1 MKAVAADFLV
11 LGGGPAGSAF
21 ATLAARAGASVALI
35 ERRGYLEPRPGE
47 HIASRVRGALDALH
61 LRPQQTSS
69 VIAPSGG
76 IVSLWRNGLPL
87 TKPYRMDGG
96 APALRVVRH
105 RFDALLFETATE
117 AGAVTLAPARIGR
130 PDRGRDGVWRA
141 DADAN
146 TGERVAI
153 SARTVVDATG
163 RAASF
168 SRYRGAD
175 RVCHGDLIAIVGWFT
190 KSVPAG
196 PTGGMLII
204 EASQSGWWAAT
215 ACDDIVVLSLF
226 TSARIM
232 RGSEASLASF
242 WDRALASAPYVAR
255 LLAATG
261 AALTRRRAFA
271 AMPARS
277 TRMHGPGWIAIGE
290 AAVAFDPL
298 CGQGVA
304 YALESAFRACEAACA
319 DVDWDEIGPLYQDAL
334 LSRFEEHLMR
344 RQEVYLEAAD
354 VLPERFFSHAV
365 QPEWAAYRGSAP
377 SII

>member
-1 MKAVAADFLV
+1 MKPVATDFLV

-21 ATLAARAGASVALI
+21 AILAARAGASVALI
-35 ERRGYLEPRPGE
+35 ERRGYSEPRPGE
-47 HIASRVRGALDALH
+47 HIASRVRGALDALR
-61 LRPQQTSS
+61 LPPQRMSGVVT
-69 VIAPSGG
+69 PSGG
-76 IVSLWRNGLPL
+76 IVSLWRNGLSL

-105 RFDALLFETATE
+105 RFDALLFETAAE
-117 AGAVTLAPARIGR
+117 AGALTLAPAQIGR
-130 PDRGRDGVWRA
+130 PDRGRDGVWRVEVCSGSGQT
-141 DADAN
+141 N
-146 TGERVAI
+146 AI
-153 SARTVVDATG
+153 TARTIVDATG

-168 SRYRGAD
+168 SRRHGAD
-175 RVCHGDLIAIVGWFT
+175 RVCHGDLVAIVGWFT

-196 PTGGMLII
+196 PTGGMLIV
-204 EASQSGWWAAT
+204 ESSPGGWWAAS

-232 RGSEASLASF
+232 RRSDASLASF
-242 WDRALASAPYVAR
+242 WNRALASAPFVGRIIAM
-255 LLAATG
+255 TG

-277 TRMHGPGWIAIGE
+277 TRMHGSGWMAIGE

-319 DVDWDEIGPLYQDAL
+319 NLDWDEIGPLYQDAL
-334 LSRFEEHLMR
+334 VSRFEEHLVR
-344 RQEVYLEAAD
+344 RQEVYLEASD
-354 VLPERFFSHAV
+354 ILPESFFSHAV
-365 QPEWAAYRGSAP
+365 HPESRADCGRMP